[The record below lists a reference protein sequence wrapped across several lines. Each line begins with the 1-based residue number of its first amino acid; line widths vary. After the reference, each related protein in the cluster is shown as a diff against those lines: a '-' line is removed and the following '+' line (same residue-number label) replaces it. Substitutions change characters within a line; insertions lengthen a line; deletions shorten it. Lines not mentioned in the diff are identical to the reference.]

1 MVFNTSLA
9 GYPPFMDSLVEIIQV
24 GLTLP
29 WEGLM
34 VIVELAVVSNH
45 QAVIEF

>member
-1 MVFNTSLA
+1 MVFKTSLA

-24 GLTLP
+24 GLTSS

-34 VIVELAVVSNH
+34 VIVWIALKW
-45 QAVIEF
+45 

>member
-29 WEGLM
+29 REGFV
-34 VIVELAVVSNH
+34 VILELAVVMNR
-45 QAVIEF
+45 QTVIEF